1 MLKVDLQIKIIWL
14 LDLFTKSTVFK
25 GFNLSIERSS
35 NLLICLNYS
44 LESFKVFHCSVFN
57 VLFRCRSLLSATAH
71 LYYHA
76 VSCLST
82 TFLNYFIFCF
92 ISKASLALKYICIV
106 CLHFSIST
114 VRKSPIQCVS
124 RISLTIITPLSVL
137 VNILFIFILHNF
149 FTITFLFFGS
159 LFFCFHLT

>member
-1 MLKVDLQIKIIWL
+1 M
-14 LDLFTKSTVFK
+14 FTKSTVFK

-82 TFLNYFIFCF
+82 TFLFYFYVLFVKCLHLKHL
-92 ISKASLALKYICIV
+92 SVLKYIRIA
-106 CLHFSIST
+106 CLHLSLST

-124 RISLTIITPLSVL
+124 RISLTIITPLLLL
-137 VNILFIFILHNF
+137 VNNLFIFILRNF
-149 FTITFLFFGS
+149 FTS
-159 LFFCFHLT
+159 A

>member
-1 MLKVDLQIKIIWL
+1 M
-14 LDLFTKSTVFK
+14 FTKSTVFK

-82 TFLNYFIFCF
+82 TFLFLCLICKMLT
-92 ISKASLALKYICIV
+92 SKASLSSEIYPYCLSTFQYINC
-106 CLHFSIST
+106 SEISNSM
-114 VRKSPIQCVS
+114 R
-124 RISLTIITPLSVL
+124 LTNQLDYNNTLIAS
-137 VNILFIFILHNF
+137 
-149 FTITFLFFGS
+149 
-159 LFFCFHLT
+159 CQ